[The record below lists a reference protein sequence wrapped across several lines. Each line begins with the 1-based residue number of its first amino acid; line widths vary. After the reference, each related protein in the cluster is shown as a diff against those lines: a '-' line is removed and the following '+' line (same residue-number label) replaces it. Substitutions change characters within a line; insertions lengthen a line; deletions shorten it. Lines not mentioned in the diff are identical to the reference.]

1 MYIVK
6 DEKPGKHS
14 YMASGSEFDVL
25 DRSPD
30 PALDELAGLAAALC
44 GADYAYTAWM
54 DSNRLWFKSRHG
66 FQAAEQI
73 RIQTACHW
81 TVESGAPMLVPD
93 AGQDSRFPPEGIDLA
108 GVKFC
113 RSYAGV
119 PLLNAAQQIVGTLA
133 VLSASPFQFKQEHL
147 HLLDILGRQ
156 VTTRLELYNRIE
168 SQEQAQRGRQRTER
182 ALAIERSFVAA
193 TLDSIPALVALL
205 DNAGHI
211 VRMNYPCIQLTGL
224 PLADAVGRPFF
235 EEFLEGVEPGWIA
248 TRMRDA
254 ASGQVSGPHET
265 LWRTQG
271 SKSRRVSWTLR
282 SLAGPSE
289 DLQYLIVTGQ
299 DVTDQRQVEKALLS
313 SESRYRQVVENSL
326 GFLFTCSPDGRLTSL
341 NAFTAETLGYRIKDL
356 IGHSVT
362 LFLESP
368 GAAIFQEGIHNLQ
381 EGEEWQGV
389 LRVRRS
395 DGVNRH
401 IAFRSRRMGL
411 PDGQPFVLN
420 HGMDVTEQH
429 EAEEAL
435 HLATHQRELIL
446 DSVGDGIYGI
456 DLDGRLTFI
465 NKAAAAMLGYTPDQ
479 LTGRDVFDLIHHSL
493 PDGTPC
499 TKSTNLIFQSMRRH
513 EQIRMRDEVF
523 WRKGGTA
530 IPVEYSASP
539 LEENGHVTGMVVA
552 FQDVSERRRLDRMK
566 DEFISTV
573 SHELRTPLTSLR
585 ASLGLLSSGSFEKRP
600 EKQQQMVE
608 MAIGN
613 CDRLVRLVNGI
624 LDFNRMEK
632 GQLPFNRQPVEVL
645 SLLRRAAQ
653 GSQMAATKSHISFRI
668 EAPSVSVLAD
678 EQRVLQVLNELVSNA
693 IKFSPPET
701 LIRLVAHPSGPHEI
715 CFHVQDQGRGI
726 PIEKLDRIF
735 DRFHQGDASDTRDMG
750 GTGLGLALCRSIV
763 EQHGGRIWA
772 QSQPGKGSRLL
783 FTLPVAPKM
792 VSFPVKS
799 KGLFGLRGSRKAER
813 SH

>member
-1 MYIVK
+1 MYTVN
-6 DEKPGKHS
+6 DQKPGGQLG
-14 YMASGSEFDVL
+14 MASRSEFDVL

-30 PALDELAGLAAALC
+30 PALDELASLAAALC
-44 GADYAYTAWM
+44 GADYAYVAWG
-54 DSNRLWFKSRHG
+54 DANRLWFKARHG
-66 FQAAEQI
+66 FDAAEQA
-73 RIQTACHW
+73 RAHTACHW
-81 TVESGAPMLVPD
+81 TLESGAPLLIVD
-93 AGQDSRFPPEGIDLA
+93 AARDSRFPPAGIDLA
-108 GVKFC
+108 GVKHC

-119 PLLNAAQQIVGTLA
+119 PLVNPAQEVVGSLA
-133 VLSASPFQFKQEHL
+133 VLSVAPNQFSKEHL
-147 HLLDILGRQ
+147 NLLEILGRQ
-156 VTTRLELYNRIE
+156 VMTRLELYNRAGA
-168 SQEQAQRGRQRTER
+168 QEQAHRARQRTER

-211 VRMNYPCIQLTGL
+211 VRMNYPCKQLTGL
-224 PLADAVGRPFF
+224 SLADAVGRPFF
-235 EEFLEGVEPGWIA
+235 EDFLEGADNAWITA
-248 TRMRDA
+248 QMNEA
-254 ASGQVSGPHET
+254 AAGQVSGPHET
-265 LWRTQG
+265 LWRAQDNKT
-271 SKSRRVSWTLR
+271 RRVSWTLR

-326 GFLFTCSPDGRLTSL
+326 GFLFTCSPEGRLTSL

-362 LFLESP
+362 LFIESP
-368 GAAIFQEGIHNLQ
+368 GAAIFQEGLHNLQ
-381 EGEEWQGV
+381 PGQEWQGV
-389 LRVRRS
+389 LRIRRS
-395 DGVNRH
+395 DGINRH
-401 IAFRSRRMGL
+401 IAFRSKLMEL
-411 PDGQPFVLN
+411 PDAQPFVLN

-435 HLATHQRELIL
+435 RVATHQRELIL
-446 DSVGDGIYGI
+446 ESVGDGIYGI

-465 NKAAAAMLGYTPDQ
+465 NKAAAETLGYSRDE
-479 LTGRDVFDLIHHSL
+479 LIGRDVFNLIHHSNA
-493 PDGTPC
+493 DGTPA
-499 TKSTNLIFQSMRRH
+499 TKTTNPIFQSMRRR
-513 EQIRMRDEVF
+513 EQIRTRDEVF
-523 WRKGGTA
+523 WRKDGTS
-530 IPVEYSASP
+530 IPVEYSAGP
-539 LEENGHVTGMVVA
+539 LMEDEVVCGMVVA
-552 FQDVSERRRLDRMK
+552 FQDISERRRLDRMK

-585 ASLGLLSSGSFEKRP
+585 ASLGLLSSGSFDKRP

-632 GQLPFNRQPVEVL
+632 GQLPFNRQPVDAL

-653 GSQMAATKSHISFRI
+653 NSQTMATKSRISFRI
-668 EAPSVSVLAD
+668 ECPALSVLAD
-678 EQRVLQVLNELVSNA
+678 EQRVLQVLNELLSNA

-701 LIRLVAHPSGPHEI
+701 LIRLVAHPSGPSEI

-726 PIEKLDRIF
+726 PLEKLDRIF
-735 DRFHQGDASDTRDMG
+735 DRFQQGDSSDTRDMG
-750 GTGLGLALCRSIV
+750 GTGLGLALCRSII

-783 FTLPVAPKM
+783 FTLPAAPKM

-799 KGLFGLRGSRKAER
+799 RGIFNVGRLKRAER

>member
-1 MYIVK
+1 
-6 DEKPGKHS
+6 
-14 YMASGSEFDVL
+14 MATRSEFDVL

-44 GADYAYTAWM
+44 GADYAYTAWT
-54 DSNRLWFKSRHG
+54 DGNRLWFKSRHG
-66 FQAAEQI
+66 FEGAEQI
-73 RIQTACHW
+73 RTQTACHW
-81 TVESGAPMLVPD
+81 TLESGAPMLIED
-93 AGQDSRFPPEGIDLA
+93 ATKDSRFPPQGIPLPGA
-108 GVKFC
+108 GFC

-119 PLLNAAQQIVGTLA
+119 PLVNTAQEIVGTLA
-133 VLSASPFQFKQEHL
+133 VLTAAPSQFSNLHL
-147 HLLDILGRQ
+147 HLLEILGRQ
-156 VTTRLELYNRIE
+156 VMTRLELYSRIG
-168 SQEQAQRGRQRTER
+168 SQEQAQRARQRTER

-211 VRMNYPCIQLTGL
+211 VRMNYPCKQLTGL
-224 PLADAVGRPFF
+224 SLADAVGRPFF
-235 EEFLEGVEPGWIA
+235 EDFLEGVDGAWIA
-248 TRMRDA
+248 ARIQEA
-254 ASGQVSGPHET
+254 SSGQVSGPYES
-265 LWRTQG
+265 LWRAHDNKT
-271 SKSRRVSWTLR
+271 RRVSWTLR
-282 SLAGPSE
+282 SLAGPSD

-313 SESRYRQVVENSL
+313 SETRYKQLVENSL
-326 GFLFTCSPDGRLTSL
+326 GFLFTCTAEGRLTSL

-362 LFLESP
+362 LFLEMP
-368 GAAIFQEGIHNLQ
+368 GAAIFQEGLHALRP
-381 EGEEWQGV
+381 GEEWQGV

-401 IAFRSRRMGL
+401 IAFRSKLMEL
-411 PDGQPFVLN
+411 PDNQLIVLN

-446 DSVGDGIYGI
+446 ESVGDGIYGI
-456 DLDGRLTFI
+456 DLDGNLTFI
-465 NKAAAAMLGYTPDQ
+465 NKAAAEILGYTSDQ
-479 LTGRDVFDLIHHSL
+479 LIGRDVFELIHHSNA
-493 PDGTPC
+493 DGTPAG
-499 TKSTNLIFQSMRRH
+499 KATNLIFQSMRRH
-513 EQIRMRDEVF
+513 EQIRTRDEVF
-523 WRKGGTA
+523 WRKDGSS
-530 IPVEYSASP
+530 IPVEYSAAP
-539 LEENGHVTGMVVA
+539 LVENDVVCGMVVA

-585 ASLGLLSSGSFEKRP
+585 ASLGLLSSGSFDKRP
-600 EKQQQMVE
+600 DKQQQMVE

-632 GQLPFNRQPVEVL
+632 GQLAFNRQPVDAQ

-653 GSQMAATKSHISFRI
+653 NSQSVATKSHINFRI
-668 EAPSVSVLAD
+668 ESPDHISVLAD
-678 EQRVLQVLNELVSNA
+678 EQRILQVLNELISNA

-701 LIRLVAHPSGPHEI
+701 LIRLVAHPAGPQEI

-726 PIEKLDRIF
+726 PLEKLDRIF
-735 DRFHQGDASDTRDMG
+735 DRFQQGDSSDTRDMG

-772 QSQPGKGSRLL
+772 QSQPGKGSRFL
-783 FTLPVAPKM
+783 FTLPAAPKM
-792 VSFPVKS
+792 VNFPVKNH
-799 KGLFGLRGSRKAER
+799 GLFSGRPKKSDRA
-813 SH
+813 H

>member
-1 MYIVK
+1 
-6 DEKPGKHS
+6 
-14 YMASGSEFDVL
+14 MASRPEFDIL

-30 PALDELAGLAAALC
+30 PSLDELTGLAAALC
-44 GADYAYTAWM
+44 GADFAYIGWI
-54 DSNRLWFKSRHG
+54 DSNRIWFKSRHG
-66 FQAAEQI
+66 FEGADQA
-73 RIQTACHW
+73 RTQTGCNW
-81 TVESGAPMLVPD
+81 MLEEGAPLLIRD
-93 AGQDSRFPPEGIDLA
+93 AGMDSRFPPDGIDLA
-108 GVKFC
+108 GEKRC

-119 PLLNAAQQIVGTLA
+119 PLLSADREVMGTMAILA
-133 VLSASPFQFKQEHL
+133 VAPDQFTEQHL
-147 HLLDILGRQ
+147 QLLEILGRQ
-156 VTTRLELYNRIE
+156 AATRLELYNRINA
-168 SQEQAQRGRQRTER
+168 QEQAQRSKQRTER

-193 TLDSIPALVALL
+193 TLDSVPAMVALL
-205 DNAGHI
+205 DSGGHV
-211 VRMNYPCIQLTGL
+211 VRMNYPCMQMTGL
-224 PLADAVGRPFF
+224 TLAEAIGRPFL
-235 EEFLEGVEPGWIA
+235 EEFLDGVDGAWIA
-248 TRMRDA
+248 ARMHEA
-254 ASGQVSGPHET
+254 TSGQVSGPHET
-265 LWRTQG
+265 AWRAPD

-282 SLAGPSE
+282 QLDGPTE

-313 SESRYRQVVENSL
+313 SETRYRQVVENSL
-326 GFLFTCSPDGRLTSL
+326 GFIFTCTPEGRMTSL
-341 NAFTAETLGYRIKDL
+341 NAFTAETLGYRVKDL

-362 LFLESP
+362 LFIESP
-368 GAAIFQEGIHNLQ
+368 GASIFQEGLHSM
-381 EGEEWQGV
+381 EPGHEWKGV
-389 LRVRRS
+389 LRIRRS
-395 DGVNRH
+395 DGIHRH
-401 IAFRSRRMGL
+401 IAFRSQRMEL
-411 PDGQPFVLN
+411 PDSQPFIIN

-435 HLATHQRELIL
+435 HRATHQRELIL

-465 NKAAAAMLGYTPDQ
+465 NKAGAQMLGYAPEHMF
-479 LTGRDVFDLIHHSL
+479 GRDVHDLIHHSQA
-493 PDGTPC
+493 DGTPC
-499 TKSTNLIFQSMRRH
+499 AKNTSLILQSMKRH

-523 WRKGGTA
+523 WRGDGTA
-530 IPVEYSASP
+530 VPVEYSASP
-539 LEENGHVTGMVVA
+539 LEENGQVTGMVVA
-552 FQDVSERRRLDRMK
+552 FQDVSERRRLERMK

-585 ASLGLLSSGSFEKRP
+585 ASLGLLSTGSFDKRP
-600 EKQQQMVE
+600 EKQHQMVE

-632 GQLPFNRQPVEVL
+632 GQLPFNRQPIDVL
-645 SLLRRAAQ
+645 GLLRRAAQ
-653 GSQMAATKSHISFRI
+653 VSQASATKAHINFRI
-668 EAPSVSVLAD
+668 EAPPLSVLAD
-678 EQRVLQVLNELVSNA
+678 EQRVLQVLNELISNA

-735 DRFHQGDASDTRDMG
+735 DRFHQGDSSDTRDLG

-763 EQHGGRIWA
+763 EQHGGRIFA

-783 FTLPVAPKM
+783 FTLPMAPKM

-799 KGLFGLRGSRKAER
+799 KGLFSVGRLKR
-813 SH
+813 SDRH